1 MNKNELI
8 FSGIGGQGT
17 ILMGQYVCF
26 AASEKGYAVTL
37 APAYGQEKRGGR
49 ASCQVVISEEMD
61 SPVISEADTILVLDE
76 ASFDDYENRVKPG
89 GTLIVNSSM
98 VSRKSVR
105 DDIRVIE
112 VPFTAIATD
121 LGNAKSS
128 NMVALGAVVKTLH
141 LVGLDDLREVI
152 RKRMKPAMVDINIK
166 ALEAGYNTL

>member
-1 MNKNELI
+1 MNKSELI

-26 AASEKGYAVTL
+26 AASEKGYNVTL

-61 SPVISEADTILVLDE
+61 SPVISAADTILVLDE
-76 ASFDDYENRVKPG
+76 ASFDDYEDRVKPG
-89 GTLIVNSSM
+89 GTLIVNTSM
-98 VSRKSVR
+98 VSRKSDR
-105 DDIRVIE
+105 TDIRVIE

-121 LGNAKSS
+121 LGNPKSS
-128 NMVALGAVVKTLH
+128 NMVALGAVAKTLD
-141 LVGLDDLREVI
+141 LIGLDDLRAVI
-152 RKRMKPAMVDINIK
+152 KQRMKPALVDINIK

>member
-26 AASEKGYAVTL
+26 AASKKGYNVTL

-61 SPVISEADTILVLDE
+61 SPVISEADTVLVLDE
-76 ASFDDYENRVKPG
+76 ASFDDYENRVKAG

-98 VSRKSVR
+98 VSRKSGR
-105 DDIRVIE
+105 TDIRVIE

-128 NMVALGAVVKTLH
+128 NMVALGAVSKTLN
-141 LVGLDDLREVI
+141 LIGLDDLREII
-152 RKRMKPAMVDINIK
+152 RERMKPALVDINIK